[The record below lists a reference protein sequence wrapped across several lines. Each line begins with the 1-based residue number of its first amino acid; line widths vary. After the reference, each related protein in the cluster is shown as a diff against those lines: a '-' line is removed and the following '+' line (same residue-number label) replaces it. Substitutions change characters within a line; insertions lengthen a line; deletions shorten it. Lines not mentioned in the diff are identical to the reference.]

1 MIIQFYGNL
10 CIQDFLMFHINYQ
23 MEEKKAE
30 IKNYLNSVV
39 TPFLTPLMEEMAWKK
54 PSNLAEFGYNY
65 FGKILS

>member
-1 MIIQFYGNL
+1 
-10 CIQDFLMFHINYQ
+10 